1 MKKKIL
7 IVSISTIL
15 LLLILFLCNLTI
27 KIDVSNIPDKIEYNS
42 NVDKPQAYLSGR
54 VLFGNLMEID
64 VKEENENN
72 FSKIGKLVNKY
83 NANFLF
89 YKNSVQK
96 EIEIV
101 DTQKPRIELV
111 YKENYYTLP
120 NTEYIEEGYMAYDD
134 YDGDITSNVTKEIK
148 DNKIYYSVTDSSG
161 NTEVAERTI
170 KYDDPIAPELTLIGE
185 NKITINQGDTYIEK
199 GASAIDNCDGNIT
212 EKIVISGV
220 VDAKTAG
227 TYTIKYFV
235 TDNNGNGSETVRTVV
250 VKEFIEP
257 SGEGRTIYLT
267 FDDGPSAYTN
277 ELLDTLKK
285 YNIKAT
291 FFVVGYKC
299 DETILKRIVGEG
311 HSIGLHST
319 NHSYKD
325 IYNSEQAF
333 VDDLYKMQNIV
344 KEKSGFETFLLRFPG
359 GSSNTVSKNYCKGI
373 MSKLTKKV
381 EELGFEY
388 FDWNVSS
395 GDAGGATTTEQVIK
409 NIKTG
414 VRKYANSVVLQHDT
428 QKFSVDAVEYIIK
441 WGLENGYSFAGLN
454 CDSPKAHH
462 GVNK

>member
-7 IVSISTIL
+7 IISISTIL

-54 VLFGNLMEID
+54 VLFGNLIKID

-101 DTQKPRIELV
+101 DTKKPRIELV

-161 NTEVAERTI
+161 NTEVAERII

-212 EKIVISGV
+212 EKIVISGA

-235 TDNNGNGSETVRTVV
+235 TDNNGNGSEVVRTVV

-299 DETILKRIVGEG
+299 DETILKRIVDEG

-325 IYNSEQAF
+325 IYSSEQAF

>member
-161 NTEVAERTI
+161 NTETAERII

-212 EKIVISGV
+212 EKIVISGA

-235 TDNNGNGSETVRTVV
+235 TDNNGNGSEIVRTVV

>member
-212 EKIVISGV
+212 EKIVISGA

>member
-54 VLFGNLMEID
+54 VLFGNLIKID
-64 VKEENENN
+64 VKEENEND

-161 NTEVAERTI
+161 NTETAERTI

-212 EKIVISGV
+212 EKIVISGA
-220 VDAKTAG
+220 VDVKTAG

-235 TDNNGNGSETVRTVV
+235 TDNNGNSSEIVRTVV

-299 DETILKRIVGEG
+299 DETILKRIVDEG

-325 IYNSEQAF
+325 IYSSEQAF

-395 GDAGGATTTEQVIK
+395 GDAGGTTTTEQVIK

-414 VRKYANSVVLQHDT
+414 VRKYTNSVVLQHDT
-428 QKFSVDAVEYIIK
+428 QKFSVDAVEHIIK
-441 WGLENGYSFAGLN
+441 WGLENGYTFAGLN

-462 GVNK
+462 GVNN

>member
-199 GASAIDNCDGNIT
+199 GASAIDNCDGNVT
-212 EKIVISGV
+212 EKIVISGA

-381 EELGFEY
+381 EEHGFEY

-409 NIKTG
+409 NIKNRCKK
-414 VRKYANSVVLQHDT
+414 V
-428 QKFSVDAVEYIIK
+428 
-441 WGLENGYSFAGLN
+441 
-454 CDSPKAHH
+454 C
-462 GVNK
+462 